1 MATDW
6 NGDSRRV
13 KVVLD
18 TNALMMPAQFGVD
31 LFSGLTELLGAY
43 APLVPAEVV
52 YELRGLSNGCGKNQ
66 AAARFGL
73 TVAARCEV
81 LPEWNEEIPV
91 DDKVVKNAQ
100 EFNALV
106 VTNDKA
112 LRKKLLEKKIPVI
125 ILRSRSRL
133 EIIGN
138 K

>member
-1 MATDW
+1 
-6 NGDSRRV
+6 
-13 KVVLD
+13 
-18 TNALMMPAQFGVD
+18 MPAQFGID

-43 APLVPAEVV
+43 TPLVPAEVV
-52 YELRGLSNGCGKNQ
+52 YELRGLSKGNGNNQ

-81 LPEWNEEIPV
+81 LPEWDEDIPV

-100 EFNALV
+100 EFNAVV

-112 LRKKLLEKKIPVI
+112 LRKKLLDKKIPVVV
-125 ILRSRSRL
+125 LRSRSRL